1 MVDVFTLLLSRPRE
15 PLLCKELF
23 RKYVLR
29 KPFPKLISH
38 ASQQVMEFHPGGD
51 LLSLLSRHEGILA
64 EDEARFYLAEM
75 VLALHTLHS
84 MGYVHRDIK
93 PENVL
98 LDRLGHIK
106 LADFGS
112 AAKLD
117 SSGFVRN
124 EIAIGTPEYIG
135 KTIC

>member
-1 MVDVFTLLLSRPRE
+1 
-15 PLLCKELF
+15 
-23 RKYVLR
+23 
-29 KPFPKLISH
+29 
-38 ASQQVMEFHPGGD
+38 MEFHPGGD

-64 EDEARFYLAEM
+64 EDEARFYSAEM

-135 KTIC
+135 KTICWIPYLNSFILLTLII

>member
-1 MVDVFTLLLSRPRE
+1 
-15 PLLCKELF
+15 
-23 RKYVLR
+23 
-29 KPFPKLISH
+29 
-38 ASQQVMEFHPGGD
+38 MEFHSGGD
-51 LLSLLSRHEGILA
+51 LLSLLSRRDGVLT

-75 VLALHTLHS
+75 VLALYTLHS

-117 SSGFVRN
+117 SSGCVRN

-135 KTIC
+135 KVVS